1 MGKISTEVNT
11 LKKESNALPEKT
23 FSEQV
28 YVHSIGNVEYT
39 VERVF
44 SGHRTLKQVVVDE
57 IVSCAKSVPTF
68 DHSARTMI

>member
-11 LKKESNALPEKT
+11 LKKESNALPEKA

-68 DHSARTMI
+68 DHSARAMI